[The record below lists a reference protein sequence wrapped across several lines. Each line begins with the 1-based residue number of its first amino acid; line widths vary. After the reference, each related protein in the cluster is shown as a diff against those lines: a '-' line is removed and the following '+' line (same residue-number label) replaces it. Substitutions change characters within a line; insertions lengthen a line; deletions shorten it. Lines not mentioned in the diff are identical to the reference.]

1 MPFLLALSG
10 ALFVAVALLDALWT
24 TIVPRGAGPLTKRI
38 ARGWWAASLWV
49 HRRRP
54 GGAHG
59 LLALAGPA
67 ILVVGFSAWVL
78 LLWAGWTLLFSAD
91 PGAVVDAG
99 SKAPAELWARVY
111 YVGFVLFTLGTGDY
125 VPAGASWQVAS
136 AAASLSGLFVVT
148 LAITYVISVVSAV
161 AEKRQLAGAIHAL
174 GSSAPEIVA
183 QAWDG
188 SGFDGLDQHLPPL
201 GKQLELHHQR
211 HLAYPVLHYFHSTE
225 RRAALG
231 PAVAAFDDALLLLS
245 EAVAED
251 ARPAPAVVDPPRRA
265 VSAFLSRLGEA
276 FVEPAGEA
284 PPPPAT
290 DALRCAGIPLASE
303 YGAGPGDARRRKLLR
318 GLVEDGGWPW
328 DDASA
333 DRARPR

>member
-1 MPFLLALSG
+1 M
-10 ALFVAVALLDALWT
+10 
-24 TIVPRGAGPLTKRI
+24 
-38 ARGWWAASLWV
+38 ASLWV
-49 HRRRP
+49 HRRRS

-78 LLWAGWTLLFSAD
+78 LLWSGWTLLFSAD

-111 YVGFVLFTLGTGDY
+111 YVGFVLITLGTGDY
-125 VPAGASWQVAS
+125 VPVGAPWQVAS

-231 PAVAAFDDALLLLS
+231 PAVAAFYDALLLLS
-245 EAVAED
+245 EAVAES
-251 ARPAPAVVDPPRRA
+251 ARPPRRA
-265 VSAFLSRLGEA
+265 VAAFVSRLGEA
-276 FVEPAGEA
+276 FVEPSDEV

-290 DALRCAGIPLASE
+290 DPLRRAGIPLAPE
-303 YGAGPGDARRRKLLR
+303 YGAGLGDADRSRLLR